1 MMKRAAMGAMSFTRA
16 AGARGAGA
24 WSSRFSQLS
33 TAGRDTD
40 AQDDAKAAALK
51 APARDDAESHD
62 DFKPVVKTPSGSVH
76 DTIEKDIKENPVMVY
91 MKGIPDAP
99 QCGFSAMVVRILK
112 HYEVPFSSRN
122 VLEDPELR
130 DGVKSFSKWPTVP
143 QLYIRGEFV
152 GGCDIVTDMHRNGQ
166 LKEKLK
172 DVKPDL

>member
-1 MMKRAAMGAMSFTRA
+1 
-16 AGARGAGA
+16 
-24 WSSRFSQLS
+24 Q
-33 TAGRDTD
+33 
-40 AQDDAKAAALK
+40 
-51 APARDDAESHD
+51 
-62 DFKPVVKTPSGSVH
+62 
-76 DTIEKDIKENPVMVY
+76 DIKENPVMVY